1 MYFVSVFPI
10 ITYAI
15 DFKGFI
21 GNIMVQLNI
30 LPSLFIG
37 LAILFLMYNILQFI
51 QSGDIKKKDEA
62 QKMITYSIVFLFI
75 MISIWGLVAILIN
88 TFALDSSTIKIP
100 AIPKF

>member
-1 MYFVSVFPI
+1 
-10 ITYAI
+10 
-15 DFKGFI
+15 
-21 GNIMVQLNI
+21 
-30 LPSLFIG
+30 
-37 LAILFLMYNILQFI
+37 MYNILQFI